1 MYNKKRILISL
12 KIREALVFLSL
23 LFTFIFIACF
33 PILSTAQ
40 QAVFRAG
47 ASTAN
52 ITPPLGSGI
61 VGNFGIPPPANYV
74 HDELHARS
82 LVLDDGTTKLVFV
95 VVDNVGIIREVFD
108 EAKRL
113 IFEETKI
120 PTAQILISSD
130 HTHSASSASG
140 IGEIRGG
147 WNAGRPLDDYQRFL
161 VRRIADGV
169 RIAVN
174 NLEPARIGWGSG
186 NVPQHLFNRRWK
198 MKNPVVNP
206 FGDMDQV
213 LMNPGIKNPELL
225 EPAGSTDPQ
234 VSFISVQSLKG
245 RPIGILANYSLHYV
259 GGVPK
264 DHISADYF
272 AVFADRI
279 QELLKA
285 DRQDPPFVGIMSN
298 GTSGDVNNIN
308 FRGPAEKHEPYA
320 KMRIVANDV
329 AHEVLRVSQTIQ
341 HKDWVPLGA
350 AQSELNLKV
359 RRPSSEM
366 IAYAQKVLAKPD
378 TETPVH
384 RLEKTYAERTMQM
397 NGWPENIDVLMQTF
411 RIGELGVAA
420 VPFEVFTEIGLEIKA
435 KSPFK
440 SSFTIE
446 LANGSYGYL
455 PTPEQHQLG
464 GYETWL
470 GTNKVEKEASRK
482 IVTEILKLFNQV
494 KP

>member
-52 ITPPLGSGI
+52 ITPPLGSGL

-113 IFEETKI
+113 IVEETKI

-161 VRRIADGV
+161 VRRIADVV

-174 NLEPARIGWGSG
+174 NLEPARIGWGAG

-259 GGVPK
+259 GLTRLVRK
-264 DHISADYF
+264 N
-272 AVFADRI
+272 
-279 QELLKA
+279 
-285 DRQDPPFVGIMSN
+285 MTN
-298 GTSGDVNNIN
+298 
-308 FRGPAEKHEPYA
+308 
-320 KMRIVANDV
+320 
-329 AHEVLRVSQTIQ
+329 VS
-341 HKDWVPLGA
+341 
-350 AQSELNLKV
+350 E
-359 RRPSSEM
+359 
-366 IAYAQKVLAKPD
+366 
-378 TETPVH
+378 H
-384 RLEKTYAERTMQM
+384 RLC
-397 NGWPENIDVLMQTF
+397 
-411 RIGELGVAA
+411 
-420 VPFEVFTEIGLEIKA
+420 
-435 KSPFK
+435 
-440 SSFTIE
+440 
-446 LANGSYGYL
+446 
-455 PTPEQHQLG
+455 
-464 GYETWL
+464 
-470 GTNKVEKEASRK
+470 GTKH
-482 IVTEILKLFNQV
+482 L
-494 KP
+494 

>member
-113 IFEETKI
+113 IVEETKI

-329 AHEVLRVSQTIQ
+329 AHEVLRVYQTIQ

>member
-329 AHEVLRVSQTIQ
+329 AHEVLRVYQTIQ
-341 HKDWVPLGA
+341 HKDWVTLGA

-411 RIGELGVAA
+411 RIGELGIAA

>member
-1 MYNKKRILISL
+1 MKNIIKFLNYGCTARLLTMVFSFILM
-12 KIREALVFLSL
+12 L
-23 LFTFIFIACF
+23 LFDSQ
-33 PILSTAQ
+33 LYAQ
-40 QAVFRAG
+40 NTTFRAG

-52 ITPPLGSGI
+52 ITPPLGSGL

-140 IGEIRGG
+140 LGNLRGG
-147 WNAGRPLDDYQRFL
+147 WNAGMPLDDYQRFL

-174 NLEPARIGWGSG
+174 NLEPARIGWGAG

-206 FGDMDQV
+206 FGGMDQV

-272 AVFADRI
+272 AVFAGRI
-279 QELLKA
+279 QELVKA

-308 FRGPAEKHEPYA
+308 FSGPAEKHEPYA

-329 AHEVLRVSQTIQ
+329 ANEVLRVYQTIQ
-341 HKDWVPLGA
+341 YKDWVPLRA

-359 RRPSSEM
+359 RRPSPEM
-366 IAYAQKVLAKPD
+366 IAYAQKVLAKPE

-397 NGWPENIDVLMQTF
+397 NGWPDNIDVLMQTF

-420 VPFEVFTEIGLEIKA
+420 IPFEVFTEIGLEIKA

>member
-1 MYNKKRILISL
+1 MKNIIKFLNYGCTARLLTMVFSFILM
-12 KIREALVFLSL
+12 L
-23 LFTFIFIACF
+23 LFDSQ
-33 PILSTAQ
+33 LYAQ
-40 QAVFRAG
+40 NTTFRAG

-52 ITPPLGSGI
+52 ITPPLGSGL

-113 IFEETKI
+113 IFDETKI

-140 IGEIRGG
+140 LGNLRGG
-147 WNAGRPLDDYQRFL
+147 WNAGMPLDDYQRFL

-174 NLEPARIGWGSG
+174 NLEPARIGWGAG

-206 FGDMDQV
+206 FGGMDQV

-279 QELLKA
+279 QELVKA
-285 DRQDPPFVGIMSN
+285 DRQDPSFVGIMSN

-308 FRGPAEKHEPYA
+308 FSGPAEKHEPYA

-329 AHEVLRVSQTIQ
+329 ANEVLRVYQTIQ
-341 HKDWVPLGA
+341 YKDWVPLRA

-359 RRPSSEM
+359 RRPSPEM
-366 IAYAQKVLAKPD
+366 IAYAQKVLAKPE

-397 NGWPENIDVLMQTF
+397 NGWPDNIDVLMQTF

-420 VPFEVFTEIGLEIKA
+420 IPFEVFTEIGLEIKA

-455 PTPEQHQLG
+455 PTPEQHQVG

>member
-1 MYNKKRILISL
+1 MQRIIKLATFGHYQRMLTLIFGFILIFSFDSQL
-12 KIREALVFLSL
+12 YAQNA
-23 LFTFIFIACF
+23 TFM
-33 PILSTAQ
+33 
-40 QAVFRAG
+40 AG

-52 ITPPLGSGI
+52 ITPALGSGI
-61 VGNFGIPPPANYV
+61 VGNFGIPPPANFV

-95 VVDNVGIIREVFD
+95 VVDNVGVIREVFD

-120 PTAQILISSD
+120 PAAQILISSD

-140 IGEIRGG
+140 LGNLRGG
-147 WNAGRPLDDYQRFL
+147 WNAGMPLDDYQRFL
-161 VRRIADGV
+161 IRRIADGV
-169 RIAVN
+169 RIALN
-174 NLEPARIGWGSG
+174 NLEPARIGWGVG

-198 MKNPVVNP
+198 MKNPVMNP
-206 FGDMDQV
+206 FGQKDLVQ
-213 LMNPGIKNPELL
+213 MNPGIGNPELV
-225 EPAGSTDPQ
+225 EPAGPTDPQ

-264 DHISADYF
+264 DQISADYF

-329 AHEVLRVSQTIQ
+329 ANEVLRVYQTIQ
-341 HKDWVPLGA
+341 YKEWVPLRA

-359 RRPSSEM
+359 RKPDPQM
-366 IAYAQKVLAKPD
+366 LAYAQKVLAKPE

-384 RLEKTYAERTMQM
+384 RLEKTYAERTLQM
-397 NGWPENIDVLMQTF
+397 DKWPETIDVIMQTF
-411 RIGELGVAA
+411 RIGDLGVAA
-420 VPFEVFTEIGLEIKA
+420 IPFEVFTEIGLEIKA
-435 KSPFK
+435 RSPFK

-455 PTPEQHQLG
+455 PSPDQHQLG

-482 IVTEILKLFNQV
+482 IVTEILNLFNQV
-494 KP
+494 KQ

>member
-1 MYNKKRILISL
+1 MQRIIKFYAYGHYLRLLTLILGFILI
-12 KIREALVFLSL
+12 LSFDSRL
-23 LFTFIFIACF
+23 Y
-33 PILSTAQ
+33 AQ
-40 QAVFRAG
+40 NATFRAG
-47 ASTAN
+47 ASTSN
-52 ITPPLGSGI
+52 ITPPLGSGL

-120 PTAQILISSD
+120 PAAQILMSSD

-140 IGEIRGG
+140 LGNLRGG
-147 WNAGRPLDDYQRFL
+147 WNAGMPLDDYQRFL

-169 RIAVN
+169 RIALN
-174 NLEPARIGWGSG
+174 NLEPARVGWGAG

-206 FGDMDQV
+206 FGKMDQV
-213 LMNPGIKNPELL
+213 LMNPGIGNPDLL
-225 EPAGSTDPQ
+225 APAGPTDPQ

-272 AVFADRI
+272 AVFANRI
-279 QELLKA
+279 QELIKA
-285 DRQDPPFVGIMSN
+285 EGQDPPFVGIMSN

-308 FRGPAEKHEPYA
+308 FGATAEKHEPYA

-329 AHEVLRVSQTIQ
+329 ANEVLRVYQTIQ
-341 HKDWVPLGA
+341 YKDWVPLRA

-359 RRPSSEM
+359 RKPDSEM
-366 IAYAQKVLAKPD
+366 LAYAQKVLSKPES
-378 TETPVH
+378 ETPVH
-384 RLEKTYAERTMQM
+384 RLEKTYAERTIQM
-397 NGWPENIDVLMQTF
+397 NKWPDNVNVLMQTF

-420 VPFEVFTEIGLEIKA
+420 IPFEVFTEIGLEIKA
-435 KSPFK
+435 KSPFR

-455 PTPEQHQLG
+455 PSPEQHELG
-464 GYETWL
+464 GYESWL

-482 IVTEILKLFNQV
+482 IVTEILNLFNQV

>member
-329 AHEVLRVSQTIQ
+329 AHEVLRVYQTIQ

>member
-1 MYNKKRILISL
+1 MQRIIKLATFGHYQRMLTLIFGFILIFSFDPQL
-12 KIREALVFLSL
+12 YAQNA
-23 LFTFIFIACF
+23 TFM
-33 PILSTAQ
+33 
-40 QAVFRAG
+40 AG

-52 ITPPLGSGI
+52 ITPALGSGI
-61 VGNFGIPPPANYV
+61 VGNFGIPPPANFV

-95 VVDNVGIIREVFD
+95 VVDNVGVIREVFD

-120 PTAQILISSD
+120 PAAQILISSD

-140 IGEIRGG
+140 LGNLRGG
-147 WNAGRPLDDYQRFL
+147 WNADMPLDDYQRFL
-161 VRRIADGV
+161 IRRIADGV
-169 RIAVN
+169 RIALN
-174 NLEPARIGWGSG
+174 NLEPARIGWGVG

-198 MKNPVVNP
+198 MKNPVMNP
-206 FGDMDQV
+206 FGQKDLVQ
-213 LMNPGIKNPELL
+213 MNPGIGNPELV
-225 EPAGSTDPQ
+225 EPAGPTDPQ

-264 DHISADYF
+264 DQISADYF

-329 AHEVLRVSQTIQ
+329 ANEVLRVYQTIQ
-341 HKDWVPLGA
+341 YKEWVPLCA

-359 RRPSSEM
+359 RKPDPQM
-366 IAYAQKVLAKPD
+366 LAYAQKVLAKPE

-384 RLEKTYAERTMQM
+384 RLEKTYAERTLQM
-397 NGWPENIDVLMQTF
+397 DKWPETIDVIMQTF
-411 RIGELGVAA
+411 RIGDLGVAA
-420 VPFEVFTEIGLEIKA
+420 IPFEVFTEIGLEIKA
-435 KSPFK
+435 RSPFK

-455 PTPEQHQLG
+455 PSPEQHQLG

-482 IVTEILKLFNQV
+482 IVTEILNLFNQV
-494 KP
+494 KQ

>member
-52 ITPPLGSGI
+52 ITPPLGSGL

-329 AHEVLRVSQTIQ
+329 AHEVLRVYQTIQ